1 VRFWPIGI
9 IAALLLTEPALA
21 DPGSIRAA
29 ANSALTAVAS
39 GRPVNAASLSI
50 EEHHT
55 SNALD
60 GDLAFP
66 DFYTQLR
73 GSVTRVL
80 DLDDG
85 YIRLAAQGEAS
96 RYDRIS
102 IEDDRSLLLLAE
114 AYRKFGG
121 RYELRGTI
129 AWRMASIGDDFR
141 IANLAIGTRTRSDL
155 FSAALQL
162 GTDLG
167 SGTGLVLTLADT
179 LERYGKA
186 RFQNDLIQATKIEPD
201 RNRLQFSAGIQKKL
215 GRQQIGLTASA
226 ETTDVQRLGN
236 PPVGRSFSEFTL
248 RGLTGLVARDGTRL
262 DLSLGAAGLY
272 EKGGGYGQIR
282 PIYRIELTKAL
293 KAGITLR
300 GSFDGRYETFDT
312 DDALASYVRRLELEA
327 KYQCSP
333 ELAFGAGFFH
343 ENKENLLVGNA
354 ERSKGLYFEIGYD
367 ASKHVALVAR
377 VDFSRTRYTV
387 FDTEKDVL
395 DGYIGMETKL

>member
-9 IAALLLTEPALA
+9 VAVFLLTEPALA

-29 ANSALTAVAS
+29 ANSALTAATS
-39 GRPVNAASLSI
+39 GKPANGASLSI
-50 EEHHT
+50 EEHYT

-60 GDLAFP
+60 SDLEFS

-114 AYRKFGG
+114 AYRKLGG
-121 RYELRGTI
+121 RYELRGTF
-129 AWRMASIGDDFR
+129 AWRTASIGDDFR
-141 IANLAIGTRTRSDL
+141 IANLAIGTRTHSDL
-155 FSAALQL
+155 FSGAVQFGA
-162 GTDLG
+162 DLG
-167 SGTGLVLTLADT
+167 SGMGLVLTLSDT
-179 LERYGKA
+179 LEHFGKA

-226 ETTDVQRLGN
+226 ETTDVQELGK

-248 RGLTGLVARDGTRL
+248 RGLTRLVAADGTRL
-262 DLSLGAAGLY
+262 DLSLGAAALH
-272 EKGGGYGQIR
+272 EKSGGYDSIR
-282 PIYRIELTKAL
+282 PIYRVELTKTL
-293 KAGITLR
+293 KAGVMLR
-300 GSFDGRYETFDT
+300 GSFEGRYEAIDT
-312 DDALASYVRRLELEA
+312 DDALASYIRRLELEA
-327 KYQCSP
+327 KYQCTP
-333 ELAFGAGFFH
+333 ELAFGTGFFH
-343 ENKENLLVGNA
+343 ENKENILLGNA

-377 VDFSRTRYTV
+377 IDFSRTRYTV

-395 DGYIGMETKL
+395 DSYIGIETKL

>member
-1 VRFWPIGI
+1 
-9 IAALLLTEPALA
+9 
-21 DPGSIRAA
+21 
-29 ANSALTAVAS
+29 
-39 GRPVNAASLSI
+39 
-50 EEHHT
+50 
-55 SNALD
+55 
-60 GDLAFP
+60 
-66 DFYTQLR
+66 LR

-80 DLDDG
+80 NLDDG
-85 YIRLAAQGEAS
+85 YVRLAAQGGAS

-129 AWRMASIGDDFR
+129 AWHMASIGDDFR
-141 IANLAIGTRTRSDL
+141 IADLAIGTRTRSDL
-155 FSAALQL
+155 FSAALQF
-162 GTDLG
+162 GADLG

-179 LERYGKA
+179 LEHYGKA

-226 ETTDVQRLGN
+226 ETTNVQRLGN

-248 RGLTGLVARDGTRL
+248 RSLTRLVAADGTRL

-282 PIYRIELTKAL
+282 PIYRVELTKAL
-293 KAGITLR
+293 KGGVTLR
-300 GSFDGRYETFDT
+300 GSFDGRYETIDT

-343 ENKENLLVGNA
+343 ENKENLLLGNA
-354 ERSKGLYFEIGYD
+354 ERSKGFYFEIGYD

-395 DGYIGMETKL
+395 DSYIGIETKL